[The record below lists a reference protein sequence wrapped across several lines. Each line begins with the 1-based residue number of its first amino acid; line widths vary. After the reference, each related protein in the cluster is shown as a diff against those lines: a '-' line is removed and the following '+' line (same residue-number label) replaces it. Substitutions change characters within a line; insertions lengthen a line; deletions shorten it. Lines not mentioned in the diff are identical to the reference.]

1 MYSKKILK
9 KAQRYLNSRKGDQQ
23 FILTSELSV
32 IVFLLFG
39 FGSVGAQTF
48 RTYAG
53 EFLYLGAGARSLAM
67 GGAAI
72 STVDDAS
79 SGYWNPA
86 GLSQLQYPTI
96 TGMHEA
102 RFDNTVQHDFA
113 ALAFPVGKDGG
124 ASISVLHIGISNIKD
139 TRSALIDRNGDGIL
153 NGDDYIDYS
162 KVTSFGNYDWG
173 VLFSYGQK
181 KDSLFS
187 YGATVKVVFRKLDA
201 DNHATGFGIDFGLR
215 YHPTP
220 ELTLAAMGQD
230 ITTTLLSYSSG
241 TKELVSPTLKLGAS
255 YLWDISSDMNHTLL
269 PAIEAD
275 IRFENLRSIS
285 EIHVGPLSSD
295 FHFGLEYRFKRLIAL
310 RAGYND
316 LKMFTIGAG
325 VRLPRLSI
333 DYAFQSFNGQD
344 QLGNTHRI
352 SFSLALEQEKW
363 KRKQ

>member
-1 MYSKKILK
+1 M
-9 KAQRYLNSRKGDQQ
+9 
-23 FILTSELSV
+23 
-32 IVFLLFG
+32 FLLFG